1 MKKKLFNDQIR
12 APLPKLN
19 SKRSLDCLSK
29 SPKTNIALTERKTF
43 DPSDFGFSLEKVYN
57 LERKLEDLNYEFNK
71 TKKKKKEIEIE
82 NQNLKEEFVKFQT
95 NEEST
100 SQATE
105 KKIFFDKSNISE
117 NSLPKAQGNEYS
129 GANCNLK
136 IENDKLRN
144 KIHVMENMIKDLKF
158 NSQKSSQEFQV
169 EYLKWHKKIEELE
182 KDLELKE

>member
-95 NEEST
+95 NE
-100 SQATE
+100 
-105 KKIFFDKSNISE
+105 
-117 NSLPKAQGNEYS
+117 
-129 GANCNLK
+129 
-136 IENDKLRN
+136 
-144 KIHVMENMIKDLKF
+144 
-158 NSQKSSQEFQV
+158 
-169 EYLKWHKKIEELE
+169 
-182 KDLELKE
+182 